1 MGKVVK
7 KIGGVAKKVAGPAMA
22 IGGVMT
28 GNPGLV
34 SAGVGLMGS
43 AASSKASKQAQQGAQ
58 AAAQAADPFS
68 PYRAQYA
75 NQLTNLYSNPQSIT
89 TLPGYQFRLNQGL
102 DSINRN
108 AAAKG
113 YLGSG
118 NRLMELMRY
127 GQDYGSQEFDNEIN
141 RLATLS
147 GANIGSP
154 AAAGGFLA
162 QAGQIQG
169 QGTLNT
175 ARSIGEMAGAVGD
188 WWNSRKS
195 PTTTTSS
202 GYTPQPMGFNL
213 PGGGI
218 YYPQ

>member
-1 MGKVVK
+1 MGSVVK
-7 KIGGVAKKVAGPAMA
+7 SVGKAVVGGAKGFVGSGGSWIGAAAGA
-22 IGGVMT
+22 
-28 GNPGLV
+28 
-34 SAGVGLMGS
+34 AG
-43 AASSKASKQAQQGAQ
+43 AFASNKASKQAQKGAEEG
-58 AAAQAADPFS
+58 ARAADPFS
-68 PYRAQYA
+68 PYRDYYA
-75 NQLTNLYSNPQSIT
+75 GQLNDLYKSPQSIT

-127 GQDYGSQEFDNEIN
+127 GQDYGSQEFDNEIT
-141 RLATLS
+141 RLMTLS
-147 GANIGSP
+147 GATGGSP
-154 AAAGGFLA
+154 AAAGQFLA

-169 QGTLNT
+169 QGTLDT
-175 ARSIGEMAGAVGD
+175 VRSIGEMAGSVGD
-188 WWNSRKS
+188 WWNSRKA

-218 YYPQ
+218 YYAK